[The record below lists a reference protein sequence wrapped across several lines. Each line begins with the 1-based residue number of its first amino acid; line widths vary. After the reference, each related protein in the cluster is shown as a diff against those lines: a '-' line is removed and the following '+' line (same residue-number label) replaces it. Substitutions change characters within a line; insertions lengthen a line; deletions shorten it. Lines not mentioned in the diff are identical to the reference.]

1 MLKLIDFL
9 FYNFL
14 LMNMLNVYS
23 FKSPYPVIIQ
33 PQSGWSMEEWMRGD
47 CLKTWSK
54 YHRKM
59 QSNLLSKFRNGR
71 GRGMKIRCTIS

>member
-33 PQSGWSMEEWMRGD
+33 PQSGWSMEEWM
-47 CLKTWSK
+47 K
-54 YHRKM
+54 
-59 QSNLLSKFRNGR
+59 GR
-71 GRGMKIRCTIS
+71 LPKDLVKIPSQNAVEFVE